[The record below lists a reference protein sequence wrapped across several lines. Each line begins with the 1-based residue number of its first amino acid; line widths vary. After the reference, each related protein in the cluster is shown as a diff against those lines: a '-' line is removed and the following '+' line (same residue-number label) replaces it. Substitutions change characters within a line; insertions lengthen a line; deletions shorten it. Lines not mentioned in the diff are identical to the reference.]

1 MQKMKIGRCGTA
13 LLPFAMGVLLAGCAS
28 DLTRVAPTPPQNYQ
42 KLGKTSGTACG
53 SLGLLATAY
62 YAIPMGL
69 NSRVERAYADA
80 LAKVPGATALIDVTY
95 QEDWAWF
102 LIATSRCVTVTGE
115 AVK

>member
-1 MQKMKIGRCGTA
+1 MQKRTCRAAWLTLA
-13 LLPFAMGVLLAGCAS
+13 LTMVLAGCAS
-28 DLTRVAPTPPQNYQ
+28 DLTKVAPTPPQNYQ

-53 SLGLLATAY
+53 SLGILATAY